1 VPRPGYRYEDAQVA
15 TLEPRFSKAI
25 PRAVC
30 RTCGGSQLPSRLT
43 TKGSEEAV
51 PDNRMTD
58 PGTHEDA
65 ALEELA
71 KGRADEAQVRA
82 ILALASAVNRLAA
95 AHENIAPNV
104 ESPRFRG

>member
-1 VPRPGYRYEDAQVA
+1 
-15 TLEPRFSKAI
+15 
-25 PRAVC
+25 
-30 RTCGGSQLPSRLT
+30 
-43 TKGSEEAV
+43 V